1 MDTGEQA
8 ERPVP
13 RSSPVVDLPV
23 ILVLVKDT
31 ADSLAALLLA
41 AELATA
47 RPARLHVAYIKT
59 PPIAWAGTTVSPVP
73 ACLWAE
79 ADLLAVD
86 LLQQKVDCLLALTP
100 VEWTF
105 SSTVG
110 SVRRGAGALVD
121 RLSPIGVVIGAPRRR
136 RLRLRWS
143 VAQWLIGRPNA
154 PAVLVT
160 A

>member
-1 MDTGEQA
+1 MSSMSVSSG
-8 ERPVP
+8 PP
-13 RSSPVVDLPV
+13 RGSAAADCPV
-23 ILVLVKDT
+23 ILALVKDT

-41 AELATA
+41 AELARA
-47 RPARLHVAYIKT
+47 RSARLHVAFVRKPWT
-59 PPIAWAGTTVSPVP
+59 AWAGTMASPVP

-79 ADLLAVD
+79 ADLLAVGQ
-86 LLQQKVDCLLALTP
+86 LEQKVGGLLALTP

-110 SVRRGAGALVD
+110 SVRRGAADLVD
-121 RLSPIGVVIGAPRRR
+121 RLSPIGVVIGPPRHR

-143 VAQWLIGRPNA
+143 VAQWLIGRPNI
-154 PAVLVT
+154 PPVLVS